1 MTMVK
6 TLKGCAMTT
15 MHNDEFWPRAGH
27 WLEAGRG
34 LDSAAQTDITVI
46 GVGAHLT
53 SITPTGAD
61 KTPAAIREAMYKYS
75 TYSWAHDLDIAKLSV
90 RDAGDVA
97 DPDWEEGEAR
107 VFAHMD
113 ELRGK
118 QKLLVALGGDNAI
131 TYSVGKG
138 LWDSQIDKAG
148 LITIDAHHDI
158 REGISNGSPVRR
170 LIAAGLQGTHIVQI
184 GISDYANSPEYA
196 RRVKEYGIT
205 VITRAEM
212 RNRSLEDIMA
222 EAISIAGASGGPIH
236 YDLDVDVCDRA
247 VTPACPAATPGGL
260 SADEVRELTFL
271 ATSHASV
278 TSMDITEIDATIDS
292 ADERTIRLGALC
304 VLEAAAG
311 VASR

>member
-1 MTMVK
+1 
-6 TLKGCAMTT
+6 
-15 MHNDEFWPRAGH
+15 MHVDEHWPRAGH
-27 WLEAGRG
+27 WLSNG
-34 LDSAAQTDITVI
+34 STDEHTGITVV

-61 KTPAAIREAMYKYS
+61 KTPAAIREALYKYS
-75 TYSWAHDLDIAKLSV
+75 TYSWAHDLDISSVSV
-90 RDAGDVA
+90 RDAGDIP

-107 VFAHMD
+107 VFAKMD

-118 QKLLVALGGDNAI
+118 QDLLVALGGDNAV

-138 LWDSQIDKAG
+138 LWADEIGKAG

-205 VITRAEM
+205 VITRDAM
-212 RNRSLEDIMA
+212 RKRTLEDIMD
-222 EAISIAGASGGPIH
+222 EAIHIAGASGGPVH

-260 SADEVRELTFL
+260 SADDVRHLTYL
-271 ATSHASV
+271 ATSHSNVA
-278 TSMDITEIDATIDS
+278 SMDITEIDATIDS
-292 ADERTIRLGALC
+292 KDERTIRLGALC

-311 VASR
+311 VASRSK